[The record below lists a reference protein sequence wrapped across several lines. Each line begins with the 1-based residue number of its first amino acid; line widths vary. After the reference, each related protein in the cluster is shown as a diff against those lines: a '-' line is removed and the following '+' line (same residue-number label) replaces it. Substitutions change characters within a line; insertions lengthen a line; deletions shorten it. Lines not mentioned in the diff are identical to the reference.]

1 MKHTTRR
8 KLIIPMLILVL
19 VTLVLFSLGRIAY
32 RQSEKPTGEIRIA
45 AIVPEGTIQMKIWN
59 DVWAG
64 IRKASE
70 ELGVSLSE
78 YPYAAGKPASLLT
91 SLLETA
97 SLSQVDGILLCGNM
111 VNDPEV
117 KRVMKEAR
125 EKGIRIVLCESDN
138 SPDYRDAFLGFDN
151 TQVGRTVANL
161 LAGKNL
167 DRVLLVTRTSGVSA
181 TAHVQRVEGLLET
194 LQQLQPDLPVDTP
207 EISETG
213 IRFTYAME
221 DLLLSYAQE
230 SLGIVSFIS
239 SQTVQMAEMLE
250 NLHLGDK
257 TIFIGFDEGED
268 TDAFLAS
275 DTVDVLITQD
285 YDQMGETGLRVL
297 QEIITGQE
305 IPEDTIY
312 LDPLFL
318 TKNSREGQ

>member
-1 MKHTTRR
+1 MKNTIRQRLSIT
-8 KLIIPMLILVL
+8 MAILVL
-19 VTLVLFSLGRIAY
+19 SALVLVLSQTLLRLS
-32 RQSEKPTGEIRIA
+32 RKPTEKIRIA
-45 AIVPEGTIQMKIWN
+45 AIVPEGTIHMRIWN

-125 EKGIRIVLCESDN
+125 DKGIRIVLCESDN
-138 SPDYRDAFLGFDN
+138 SPDYRDTFLGLDN
-151 TQVGRTVANL
+151 TQVGRTVAKL
-161 LAGKNL
+161 LSKEDL
-167 DRVLLVTRTSGVSA
+167 DRVLLVTRTNGVSA
-181 TAHVQRVEGLLET
+181 TAHVQRVEGLIDT
-194 LQQLQPDLPVDTP
+194 LKQLCPGLPVDSP

-221 DLLLSYAQE
+221 DLLTFYAKE

-239 SQTVQMAEMLE
+239 SQTVQIAEMLE
-250 NLHLGDK
+250 SLHLGDK
-257 TIFIGFDEGED
+257 TFFIGFDEGED
-268 TDAFLAS
+268 TDGFLES
-275 DTVDVLITQD
+275 ETIDVLIAQD
-285 YDQMGETGLRVL
+285 HKQMGETGLRVL
-297 QEIITGQE
+297 QEIITGE
-305 IPEDTIY
+305 EMPEPTIY

-318 TKNSREGQ
+318 TKSSREEK